1 MYLIVGLGN
10 PGKEYE
16 LTRHNAGFVAV
27 EMLLDKLDSK
37 EKFRKETKFQAEV
50 ARNGEIVVI
59 RPTTFMNES
68 GRAVKKIMD
77 FYKLSPSDLIVI
89 HDDLDISLGEY
100 KIQKGVGPKVH
111 NGVDSVE
118 AYVGSKEF
126 VRLRLG
132 VDNRGAGINYGSGA
146 DYVLSKMA
154 KEERNKLEMAI
165 ELSLGDLAETFG
177 LEFE

>member
-16 LTRHNAGFVAV
+16 STRHNAGFLAV
-27 EMLLDKLDSK
+27 EMLLSKLGSK
-37 EKFRKETKFQAEV
+37 EKFRKEAKFQAEV

-59 RPTTFMNES
+59 KPTTFMNES
-68 GRAVKKIMD
+68 GRAVKKVMD
-77 FYKLSPSDLIVI
+77 FYKLNPSDLVVI

-132 VDNRGAGINYGSGA
+132 VDNRGVGINYGSGA
-146 DYVLSKMA
+146 DYVLSKMTR
-154 KEERNKLEMAI
+154 EEREKLMEVIERAMGELAVTLGLKLE
-165 ELSLGDLAETFG
+165 
-177 LEFE
+177 